1 MRKKEIEYFFL
12 QKKKIISFQFFFV
25 IQKKKIKMASL
36 VLFVNGEEKSISDF
50 SSENERE
57 SIKQEIESKFF
68 HHHGRVEVD
77 ESIFITMNGNL
88 DTNLPTNQIPREIY
102 TIHPQHSSFQNKLV
116 QLRFKLDGETEQQT
130 TSRNQ
135 PFHDNY
141 SLFSQSISTSEERE
155 ETVGIGI
162 NRNISSSIPRFQ
174 PPRPGGPPPPS
185 PQLHRSDAITDASI
199 DMLDAWDPP

>member
-1 MRKKEIEYFFL
+1 
-12 QKKKIISFQFFFV
+12 
-25 IQKKKIKMASL
+25 MASL
-36 VLFVNGEEKSISDF
+36 VLFVNGEEKSISNF

-77 ESIFITMNGNL
+77 ESIFITTDGNL

-102 TIHPQHSSFQNKLV
+102 TIHPQHPSFQNKLV

-141 SLFSQSISTSEERE
+141 SLFSQSISISEERE
-155 ETVGIGI
+155 ESVGIGI
-162 NRNISSSIPRFQ
+162 NRNNISSSLPRLTR
-174 PPRPGGPPPPS
+174 PPRPGGPPPPPS
-185 PQLHRSDAITDASI
+185 LHLHRSDAIIDSGI